1 MLTLD
6 EAVAKLDA
14 ELSEPYEYSRCCEE
28 HGVDTCVDWKPKAA
42 AIRAAVRDVARAAW
56 YATVAPPS
64 NSLSMAAV
72 AESIDRLFG
81 DK

>member
-6 EAVAKLDA
+6 ETVALLDGVLVG
-14 ELSEPYEYSRCCEE
+14 EDGPDTYDE
-28 HGVDTCVDWKPKAA
+28 HGLAVVSRD
-42 AIRAAVRDVARAAW
+42 AIRAAVRDVALAVW

-72 AESIDRLFG
+72 AENIDRLFPKEDLPHG
-81 DK
+81 